1 MKENKI
7 PKNTRFLWQIRIGGL
22 GIIPIAALFILS
34 AVSRWFLIP
43 AGVLTVFILLF
54 LLWYL
59 PHYFDSYEILFPKG
73 AVIIN
78 RGVFIKTSHIMPFS
92 RLVYAQ
98 SFSTPLA
105 KAMGLAAVS
114 LKAARSSV
122 IIPELNVKDVNYFID
137 YLAKEADG

>member
-7 PKNTRFLWQIRIGGL
+7 PEKTLFLWQIRIGVL
-22 GIIPIAALFILS
+22 GAIPTAALFILS
-34 AVSRWFLIP
+34 AVSLWFLIP

-54 LLWYL
+54 LFWYL
-59 PHYFDSYEILFPKG
+59 PRYFDSYEILFPKG
-73 AVIIN
+73 AIIIN

-105 KAMGLAAVS
+105 KVMGLAAVS
-114 LKAARSSV
+114 LKAARSRV
-122 IIPELNVKDVNYFID
+122 IIPEFSLNDVNYFID

>member
-7 PKNTRFLWQIRIGGL
+7 PEKTLFLWQIRIGVL
-22 GIIPIAALFILS
+22 GAIPISALFILS
-34 AVSRWFLIP
+34 AVSLWFLIP
-43 AGVLTVFILLF
+43 AGVLTVLILMFLF
-54 LLWYL
+54 WYL
-59 PHYFDSYEILFPKG
+59 PRYFNSYEILFPKG
-73 AVIIN
+73 AIIIN

-122 IIPELNVKDVNYFID
+122 IIPEFSVNDVNYVID

>member
-7 PKNTRFLWQIRIGGL
+7 PEKTLFLWQIRIGVL
-22 GIIPIAALFILS
+22 GAIPTAALLILS
-34 AVSRWFLIP
+34 SVSLWFLIP

-54 LLWYL
+54 LFWYL
-59 PHYFDSYEILFPKG
+59 PRYFDSYEILFPKG
-73 AVIIN
+73 AIIIN

-105 KAMGLAAVS
+105 KVMGLAAVS
-114 LKAARSSV
+114 LKAARSRV
-122 IIPELNVKDVNYFID
+122 IIPEFSLNDVNYFID

>member
-1 MKENKI
+1 MKENAI
-7 PKNTRFLWQIRIGGL
+7 PKKTLFLWQIRL
-22 GIIPIAALFILS
+22 GVLGTISTAVLFFLT
-34 AVSRWFLIP
+34 AVSIWFLIP
-43 AGVLTVFILLF
+43 AGIFTVFILLF
-54 LLWYL
+54 LFWYL
-59 PHYFDSYEILFPKG
+59 PRYFTGYEILFPKG
-73 AVIIN
+73 AIIIN

-105 KAMGLAAVS
+105 KAMGLAAVN

-122 IIPELNVKDVNYFID
+122 VIPELSVKDVNYFID

>member
-7 PKNTRFLWQIRIGGL
+7 PEKTLFLWQIRL
-22 GIIPIAALFILS
+22 GVLGFIPTAALFILS
-34 AVSRWFLIP
+34 SVSLWLLIP

-54 LLWYL
+54 LFWYL
-59 PHYFDSYEILFPKG
+59 PRYFNSYEILFPKG
-73 AVIIN
+73 AIIIN

-114 LKAARSSV
+114 LKAARSRV
-122 IIPELNVKDVNYFID
+122 IIPEFCVKDVNYFID

>member
-7 PKNTRFLWQIRIGGL
+7 PEKTLFLWQIRIGVL
-22 GIIPIAALFILS
+22 GAIPTAALFILS
-34 AVSRWFLIP
+34 SVSLWFLIP

-54 LLWYL
+54 LFWYL
-59 PHYFDSYEILFPKG
+59 PRYFDSYEILFPKG
-73 AVIIN
+73 AIIMN

-105 KAMGLAAVS
+105 KVMGLAAVS

-122 IIPELNVKDVNYFID
+122 IIPEFSVKDVNYFID

>member
-7 PKNTRFLWQIRIGGL
+7 PKITRFLWQIRIGGL

-54 LLWYL
+54 LFWYL

-105 KAMGLAAVS
+105 KAMGLSAVS